1 MHGHLVVV
9 MLVVMTVPIV
19 SMMMKMLAMRLIRLM
34 QCTRCSSLEL
44 SGSEAPPCQV
54 FSQCSHC
61 YCIALHAY
69 HILFYK
75 VFSQCSHCSIALRC
89 NALPAYIAYLQSAAH
104 CLHKS
109 HITTPSQWPIGLLG
123 TAITK

>member
-1 MHGHLVVV
+1 MTV
-9 MLVVMTVPIV
+9 VVMTVPIA

-75 VFSQCSHCSIALRC
+75 VFS
-89 NALPAYIAYLQSAAH
+89 
-104 CLHKS
+104 
-109 HITTPSQWPIGLLG
+109 
-123 TAITK
+123 